1 MQAQTTFQTTFT
13 RSDVREFL
21 RAKCAKNFLKKMT
34 EDDKEKMFSEA
45 GVDKPKD
52 DFKNS
57 DWVKEIIASWNRV
70 ETDYIPVSEMEVI
83 VMKPEEVDALNQKFE
98 KKEADRISKQEEKMA
113 AKEEA
118 KSEKEAAKA
127 LLILEKKAAKEAA
140 KEEAKQAKLEAKE
153 AEKQAKLEAKE
164 AEKQAKLDAKEAEKQ
179 AKLDAKKAEVEAK
192 KEAKM
197 AEKEAAK
204 AEKLFEKAKIKTT
217 KSVIRHIVLNLT
229 DSDKRLMICDNL
241 EFFSKE
247 LLENQEEGEILTL
260 DEIVAK
266 ARTPLYKQFL
276 FENQSF
282 MDSMSYYNSAV
293 GTVAQA
299 DNESVSSD

>member
-21 RAKCAKNFLKKMT
+21 RAKCAKNFIKKMT

-57 DWVKEIIASWNRV
+57 DWVKEIIGSWNRV

-127 LLILEKKAAKEAA
+127 LLVLEKKAAKEAA
-140 KEEAKQAKLEAKE
+140 KEESKQAKLEAKE

-164 AEKQAKLDAKEAEKQ
+164 AEKQAKIEAKSAE
-179 AKLDAKKAEVEAK
+179 LEAK

-247 LLENQEEGEILTL
+247 LIENQEEGEILTL

-299 DNESVSSD
+299 DNESVSSGSDEN